1 MSTGFGH
8 DLNAYDAAFA
18 GQRTERSSNR
28 PTPTSPAA
36 KKLVEILAA
45 ADILVNGN
53 RAWDLHVHNERFF
66 ERVLAEGSLG
76 VGESYMDGWWD
87 VEALDQFFTRVHRV
101 ELYRHVMTPSMMW
114 LALKGRLFNRQ
125 TRSRSRAV
133 AQEHYDLGNDIY
145 KTMLGR
151 RMQYTC
157 AYWPGASTLDQAQE
171 NKLNLIC
178 RKLELR
184 PGMKVL
190 ELGGGFGGLA
200 HFMASEYG
208 CDVVSYNISL
218 EQVAYGRELCAGL
231 PVRFEQRDYRD
242 AAHEKEQFD
251 RVVSIGLCEHVGHK
265 NYRHFLEL
273 AHERLKNGGLFLLHT
288 IGSNESATSTDPW
301 IDKYIFPGGM
311 LPSIAQLGKA
321 TERLWVMEDWHNFG
335 PDYDRTL
342 MAWWDNF
349 SHGWADLRQKYG
361 DRFYRMWKFYLIGSA
376 AGFRARKMQL
386 WQLVLSK
393 GDVPSY
399 VPVR

>member
-36 KKLVEILAA
+36 KKLAEILAA
-45 ADILVNGN
+45 ADIRVNGN
-53 RAWDLHVHNERFF
+53 RTWDLQVHNERFF

-101 ELYRHVMTPSMMW
+101 ELYRQVMTPSMMW
-114 LALKGRLFNRQ
+114 LALKGRLLNLQ
-125 TRSRSRAV
+125 TKSRSRAV

-157 AYWPGASTLDQAQE
+157 AYWPGAATLDQAQE

-178 RKLELR
+178 RKLGLR

-200 HFMASEYG
+200 HFMAYEYG
-208 CDVVSYNISL
+208 CEVVSYNISHA
-218 EQVAYGRELCAGL
+218 QVAYGRELCAGL
-231 PVRFEQRDYRD
+231 PVRFEEKDYRD
-242 AAHEKEQFD
+242 AAREKEQFD

-265 NYRHFLEL
+265 NYRPFLEL

-349 SHGWADLRQKYG
+349 SRGWADLRQKYG